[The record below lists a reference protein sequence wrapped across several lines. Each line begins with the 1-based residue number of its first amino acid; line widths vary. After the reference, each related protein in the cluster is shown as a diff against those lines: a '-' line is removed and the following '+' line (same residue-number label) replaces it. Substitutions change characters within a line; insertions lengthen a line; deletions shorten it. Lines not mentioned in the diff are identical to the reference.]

1 MSEDLSRFDTFPK
14 LLAHHDAVRGARPA
28 IRNKRRGIWETHS
41 WSDVAREVRRIAC
54 GLAALGF
61 KRGDHL
67 AVIGDNRPCLC
78 AAVCAAQAL
87 GGIPVPLYQDSP
99 SDEMT
104 FPIQN
109 AEIAFAVVEDQEQV
123 DKLMEILP
131 LCPSLKRICYNE
143 SRGMRNYSDER
154 LTDYEALTS
163 LGEEFD
169 KRYPDFYAAEVAKG
183 NGTDIAGIFST
194 SGTTNHPK
202 GVVLTHGALIDRAL
216 AAAHLEGLGETDQV
230 LAYLPP
236 AWIGQSVFSCAQPF
250 VTGYC
255 ICCPE
260 SFETVMSDMSEIG
273 PTYYFA
279 PPRVLEA
286 MFTQVSIRM
295 EGASALKRRL
305 YQYFMRVAG
314 RVGGEILDGRPVGGF
329 DRLVYALGGLMVY
342 GPLLDALG
350 MSRVRV
356 AYIAGEAIGPDLFR
370 FYRSIGI
377 NLKQLYGTTE
387 TSVFVCVQRNGQVK
401 ADTAGPPIAGVE
413 LSFTPQHELL
423 VRSPGMFKE
432 YYKNPQA
439 TADAKDA
446 AGWFHTGD
454 AGFVDSDG
462 HLKILDR
469 VQDIGKLND
478 GTLFAPKYLENKL
491 KFYPYIKEVV
501 AIGLDRDIVC
511 AFINIDGE
519 AVGVWSER
527 RNLSYSGYANLAS
540 LDEVYDLIRECIEK
554 VNSEIALEPEIANS
568 QIRRFLILHKD
579 LDADDGELTRTRK
592 LRRRHII
599 DKYAT
604 LVDAMYRGKATSHV
618 EVEVR
623 YKDGRI
629 GSVSADLKIR
639 DAKTFPPVS
648 ARKSA

>member
-14 LLAHHDAVRGARPA
+14 LLAHHAAVRGARPA

-41 WSDVAREVRRIAC
+41 WSDVAREVRRMAC

-99 SDEMT
+99 SDEMIY
-104 FPIQN
+104 PIQN
-109 AEIAFAVVEDQEQV
+109 GEIAFAVVEDQEQV

-143 SRGMRNYSDER
+143 SRGMRNYADER
-154 LTDYEALTS
+154 LTSYEMLTS

-169 KRYPDFYAAEVAKG
+169 KNHPDFYVAEVAKG
-183 NGTDIAGIFST
+183 NGADIAGIFST
-194 SGTTNHPK
+194 SGTTDHPK
-202 GVVLTHGALIDRAL
+202 GVVLTHGAMIDRAL
-216 AAAHLEGLGETDQV
+216 ASAQIEGLGETDQV

-305 YQYFMRVAG
+305 YQYFMQVAG
-314 RVGGEILDGRPVGGF
+314 RVGGDILDGKPVGGF
-329 DRLVYALGGLMVY
+329 DRLMYALGGFVVY

-387 TSVFVCVQRNGQVK
+387 TSVFVSVQRNNRVK
-401 ADTAGPPIAGVE
+401 ADTVGPAIAGVE
-413 LSFTPQHELL
+413 LTFTSRHELL

-432 YYKNPQA
+432 FYKNPQA

-446 AGWFHTGD
+446 EGWFHTGD
-454 AGFVDSDG
+454 AGFIDSDG

-491 KFYPYIKEVV
+491 KFCPYIKEAV
-501 AIGLDRDIVC
+501 AMGLDRDMVC

-519 AVGVWSER
+519 AVGAWAER
-527 RNLSYSGYANLAS
+527 RNLSYSGYASLAS
-540 LDEVYDLIRECIEK
+540 LDKVYDLIRECIEK
-554 VNSEIALEPEIANS
+554 VNSEMAHDPEIANS
-568 QIRRFLILHKD
+568 QIHRFLILHKD

-592 LRRRHII
+592 LRWRHIVN
-599 DKYAT
+599 KYST
-604 LVDAMYRGKATSHV
+604 LVDAMYSGKATSHV

-629 GSVSADLKIR
+629 GSTSADLRIH
-639 DAKTFPPVS
+639 DAKTFPTAS
-648 ARKSA
+648 AGKSA

>member
-14 LLAHHDAVRGARPA
+14 LLAHHAAVRGARPA
-28 IRNKRRGIWETHS
+28 IRNKRRGIWQTHS

-99 SDEMT
+99 SAELVY
-104 FPIQN
+104 PIQN
-109 AEIAFAVVEDQEQV
+109 AEIAFAMVEDQEQV
-123 DKLMEILP
+123 DKLIEILP
-131 LCPSLKRICYNE
+131 QCPSLKRICYNE
-143 SRGMRNYSDER
+143 SRGMRDYTDER
-154 LTDYEALTS
+154 LTNYETLTS
-163 LGEEFD
+163 LGDDYDRAHPE
-169 KRYPDFYAAEVAKG
+169 FYAAQVAKG
-183 NGTDIAGIFST
+183 VGADIAGIFST
-194 SGTTNHPK
+194 SGTTGHPK
-202 GVVLTHGALIDRAL
+202 GVVLTHMALIDRAH
-216 AAAHLEGLGETDQV
+216 AVAQLEGLRETDQV
-230 LAYLPP
+230 LAYLSP

-260 SFETVMSDMSEIG
+260 SFETVTSDMCEIG

-286 MFTQVSIRM
+286 LFRQVSIRM

-305 YQYFMRVAG
+305 YRYFMRIAG
-314 RVGGEILDGRPVGGF
+314 RVGGEILDGKPIGGL
-329 DRLVYALGGLMVY
+329 DRLMYALGALIVY
-342 GPLLDALG
+342 EPLRDGLG
-350 MSRVRV
+350 MGHVRV
-356 AYIAGEAIGPDLFR
+356 AYVAGEAISPDLFR

-387 TSVFVCVQRNGQVK
+387 TSVFVCIQRNGQVK
-401 ADTAGPPIAGVE
+401 DDTVGPAVAGVQ
-413 LSFTPQHELL
+413 LNFTSRRELL

-439 TADAKDA
+439 TAEAKDA
-446 AGWFHTGD
+446 EGWFHTGD
-454 AGFVDSDG
+454 AGFIDADG

-469 VQDIGKLND
+469 VQDIGRLND

-491 KFYPYIKEVV
+491 KSYPYIKEVV
-501 AIGLDRDIVC
+501 ALGQDRDMAC
-511 AFINIDGE
+511 AFINIDSE
-519 AVGVWSER
+519 AVGVWAER

-540 LDEVYDLIRECIEK
+540 QDEVYDLIRECVEK
-554 VNSEIALEPEIANS
+554 VNSELAHEPELAHS
-568 QIRRFLILHKD
+568 QIHRFLILHKE
-579 LDADDGELTRTRK
+579 LDPDDGELTRTRK
-592 LRRRHII
+592 LRRRHVVE
-599 DKYAT
+599 KYAT
-604 LVDAMYRGKATSHV
+604 LVDAIYSGKQTSHV
-618 EVEVR
+618 TLEVR
-623 YKDGRI
+623 YEDGRT
-629 GSVSADLKIR
+629 GSISADLRIR
-639 DAKTFPPVS
+639 DAKTFPPVA